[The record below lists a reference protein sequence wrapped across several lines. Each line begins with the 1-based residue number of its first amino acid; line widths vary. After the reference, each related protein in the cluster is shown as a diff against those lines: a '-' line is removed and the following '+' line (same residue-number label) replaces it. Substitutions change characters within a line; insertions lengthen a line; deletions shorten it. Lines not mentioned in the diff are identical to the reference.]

1 MSGDEKKSETI
12 SFESGKIDEILSDL
26 AALILQFKDLLDKKI
41 IEENILE
48 RIVTIYEHLHT
59 LVVNSRLDDERIG
72 KQ

>member
-1 MSGDEKKSETI
+1 LSGDEKKNETL

-26 AALILQFKDLLDKKI
+26 AALILQFKDLRDKEI

-59 LVVNSRLDDERIG
+59 SVVKSRLDDERIG

>member
-1 MSGDEKKSETI
+1 MSGDEKKSETF

-26 AALILQFKDLLDKKI
+26 VALILQFKDLRDKKI

>member
-1 MSGDEKKSETI
+1 LSGDEKSETF

-26 AALILQFKDLLDKKI
+26 AALILQFKDLRDKKI

-48 RIVTIYEHLHT
+48 RIVTIYVHT
-59 LVVNSRLDDERIG
+59 LVVNSRLEDERIG

>member
-1 MSGDEKKSETI
+1 LSGDEKKSETF

-26 AALILQFKDLLDKKI
+26 AALILQFKDLRDKKI

-48 RIVTIYEHLHT
+48 RIVTIYVHT
-59 LVVNSRLDDERIG
+59 LVVNSRLEDERIG

>member
-1 MSGDEKKSETI
+1 MKKRTKL

-26 AALILQFKDLLDKKI
+26 AALILQFKDLRDKKI

-59 LVVNSRLDDERIG
+59 SVVESRLDDERIG

>member
-1 MSGDEKKSETI
+1 MSSDERKSETL
-12 SFESGKIDEILSDL
+12 SFESGKIDEIFSDL
-26 AALILQFKDLLDKKI
+26 AALILQFKDLRDKKI

-59 LVVNSRLDDERIG
+59 SVVNSRLDDERLG

>member
-1 MSGDEKKSETI
+1 LSGDEKSETF

-26 AALILQFKDLLDKKI
+26 AALILQFKDLRDKKI

-48 RIVTIYEHLHT
+48 RIVSIYEHLHT